1 MKALEYS
8 DPELWEVFLNGGF
21 CVKKTDIPFTSLG
34 MDHAGEQV
42 IKNLKGEGGGIKGIS
57 NNENARLRFF
67 LSSPVLAKISDDI
80 KKMINKDG
88 GDTSKH
94 HLDRQAEIRRRS
106 EMESKLYEVL
116 SERLDFIRHEKEEH
130 IFNMMTNAVIPQEYH
145 KQMLECE
152 ILGENC
158 NKMFHQE

>member
-8 DPELWEVFLNGGF
+8 DPELWEVFMNGEF

-42 IKNLKGEGGGIKGIS
+42 IKTLKSKGGGIKGIT

-80 KKMINKDG
+80 KKMIDKDG

-94 HLDRQAEIRRRS
+94 RLDRQAEIRRRS
-106 EMESKLYEVL
+106 EMESKLCEVL
-116 SERLDFIRHEKEEH
+116 SDWAL
-130 IFNMMTNAVIPQEYH
+130 
-145 KQMLECE
+145 
-152 ILGENC
+152 
-158 NKMFHQE
+158 